1 MEEWIMAHEANVRL
15 SLDTTVKYVVGLNY
29 RLNQTLCKKDIR
41 ICGCKVIV
49 LNEMV
54 FLQVKPMNLKFTIRE
69 TVEMGNSFRWSK
81 FQKGIFKA
89 VVVVFT

>member
-1 MEEWIMAHEANVRL
+1 
-15 SLDTTVKYVVGLNY
+15 
-29 RLNQTLCKKDIR
+29 
-41 ICGCKVIV
+41 
-49 LNEMV
+49 MV